1 MTSNLDLSEQLAE
14 AARELEAEPD
24 TQQTLERSVSIA
36 LDLVP
41 HAEHAGISIV
51 HRKGRIETP
60 ASSAD
65 AVLQADGL
73 QYQLDE
79 GPSLDAI
86 WTQDIVSASDLR
98 SDPRWPRWAPQVSS
112 RFGFASM
119 LCVQLFT
126 STTVV
131 GGINL
136 YSTRTQAFDSDD
148 LDVAN
153 YLAAHVAVA
162 VAESQVEDQLRL
174 AAVNRTAIGQAQ
186 GILMERFSIDANR
199 AFDVLRRVSQHSNIK
214 LLEVATTIVSTR
226 RVPGALA

>member
-1 MTSNLDLSEQLAE
+1 MTSTLDLHDQLAE

-24 TQQTLERSVSIA
+24 TQQTLERSVAIA

-41 HAEHAGISIV
+41 HADHVGISVV

-60 ASSAD
+60 AASTD
-65 AVLQADGL
+65 TVLQADEL

-86 WTQDIVSASDLR
+86 WTQDIVTASDL
-98 SDPRWPRWAPQVSS
+98 SHDPRWPRWAPEVSS
-112 RFGFASM
+112 RFGFTSM

-136 YSTRTQAFDSDD
+136 YSTRTEAFDRDD
-148 LDVAN
+148 LDIAN

-162 VAESQVEDQLRL
+162 VAESRTEDQLRL

-186 GILMERFSIDANR
+186 GILMERFSIDAHR
-199 AFDVLRRVSQHSNIK
+199 AFDLLRRVSQHRNTK
-214 LLEVATTIVSTR
+214 LIEVATTIVSTR
-226 RVPGALA
+226 RVPKVPG